1 MILDDLAEIRDGLRW
16 GLSTNLELSD
26 DSLEYNLFEQF
37 EPFVWSSLHSDSLR
51 PLFLKG
57 AISQEHFEQLQDL
70 RKLWVENIDIEKTAS
85 EVRRTDSSFRQAMDI
100 TDQLWKELERYLSSA
115 GRFSP
120 AVYSEDD
127 TRPRC
132 IPL

>member
-26 DSLEYNLFEQF
+26 DSLDIIYSNSF

-57 AISQEHFEQLQDL
+57 AISHRAF
-70 RKLWVENIDIEKTAS
+70 
-85 EVRRTDSSFRQAMDI
+85 
-100 TDQLWKELERYLSSA
+100 
-115 GRFSP
+115 
-120 AVYSEDD
+120 
-127 TRPRC
+127 
-132 IPL
+132 